1 MNKNICII
9 QARTGSTRLPNKVLL
24 KVNGIS
30 LLAYMVKRLKLSKK
44 INKIV
49 IATSV
54 NKNDKEIEQL

>member
-54 NKNDKEIEQL
+54 NKNEKEMEQL